1 MSTKGILKVITN
13 YDLGGN
19 DDTPVY
25 PVTSTLGVYNQENK
39 SLEDVLN
46 NHSSAINEVTDK
58 VSANTIEINTVK
70 DNIETIKEQLDGIGS
85 TEATTIPV
93 FNGIEEE
100 ATVIDAVSSS
110 EGFVVFIKN
119 CQYENNTNPYP
130 TFVWKVPLEGTY
142 YKQWYNSDAYKNF
155 DDTPYNNKIFENHR
169 DKQQYYF
176 DGNQL
181 STFGD
186 IKIDEQVKT
195 YSDGVIS
202 GDNVLT
208 IEDNTQYSGIFMG
221 TVRFSLTDVTD
232 VNCIVEVHK
241 VTVSGAGEPGGVI
254 ATQFLYSNNMGMIN
268 QSVSIPF
275 IFKCS
280 NPMYVYIKFKNNNTS
295 DLTFTNF
302 KTEIF
307 KLN

>member
-1 MSTKGILKVITN
+1 MSAKGILKVITN

-19 DDTPVY
+19 NDTPVY

-46 NHSSAINEVTDK
+46 NHSNAINEITDK
-58 VSANTIEINTVK
+58 VSDNTIEINNVK
-70 DNIETIKEQLDGIGS
+70 DNIDTIKEQLNCIGS
-85 TEATTIPV
+85 AETTTIPV

-110 EGFVVFIKN
+110 EGFVVFVKN

-130 TFVWKVPLEGTY
+130 TFVWKVLSEGAY
-142 YKQWYNSDAYKNF
+142 YKQWYNSDAYKYS
-155 DDTPYNNKIFENHR
+155 DDTPYINKIFENHR

-181 STFGD
+181 NTFGD
-186 IKIDEQVKT
+186 IKIDEQIKT
-195 YSDGVIS
+195 LTDGVIS
-202 GDNVLT
+202 GNNVLN
-208 IEDNTQYSGIFMG
+208 IEDNTQYSGFFMG
-221 TVRFSLTDVTD
+221 TVRFSLPDVTD
-232 VNCIVEVHK
+232 VNCVVEVWK
-241 VTVSGAGEPGGVI
+241 VPVYGGGEYSTVI

-268 QSVSIPF
+268 QYVAIPF

-280 NPMYVYIKFKNNNTS
+280 NPMNVYIRFKNNNTS
-295 DLTFTNF
+295 DLTFTNL